1 MPDNHPLA
9 CGIVSFAVKLGQVNE
24 GIYDCC
30 MRGAVT
36 RFNNDTLGT
45 GDPEKKDGVGRTSTA
60 TLHFP

>member
-9 CGIVSFAVKLGQVNE
+9 CGIVSFVVKLGQVNE

-36 RFNNDTLGT
+36 RFNNGHLGT
-45 GDPEKKDGVGRTSTA
+45 GDPEKKDGVG
-60 TLHFP
+60 